1 MKRKSDVLALIEA
14 CKKELEYICT
24 KEMSDD
30 IRNDLENLIKSFE
43 AHYNAAKEYEEDD
56 KRLNELYEI
65 YSKLYYRLKVSS
77 QNDFKD
83 VENLG
88 MTLYTQIIK
97 VDKETGLTT
106 IKEKKERDV
115 DAIDV
120 DYEEVND
127 IEKKNKKVFGVLAG
141 IGASAVAL
149 IIILNLAKE
158 NKRLKNEVDKYGD
171 DLLHKESII
180 ETLENERKA
189 DIEENIEI
197 KDPEKTKV
205 EEKIEEV
212 KEPEEIITLDVND
225 DEMLYK
231 YAENLKSK
239 LPNDTLTTEEIINA
253 LKLANFDE
261 LENKSVFASRDELYK
276 ANKDLGVLTTN
287 VGTQSVVIEN
297 EETDKYVEE
306 STLKEMLKCITNNEL
321 DINNFSSLKEDKG
334 YNIYKLYELCAKKLN
349 DENEKDKVLYAKL
362 FNEMTA
368 RKLVSF
374 SLTPSSPISQ
384 YYLMLAMFNENMNAS
399 LNLTTNH
406 GWGPTYGEVR
416 IDNTVPTGKTGDTI
430 DGTYGYI
437 CIEELINFLTIGNPD
452 YSMYSIYADEVMIDK
467 GLSR

>member
-106 IKEKKERDV
+106 IKEKNGRDV

-231 YAENLKSK
+231 YAEMILL
-239 LPNDTLTTEEIINA
+239 LP
-253 LKLANFDE
+253 
-261 LENKSVFASRDELYK
+261 
-276 ANKDLGVLTTN
+276 
-287 VGTQSVVIEN
+287 
-297 EETDKYVEE
+297 
-306 STLKEMLKCITNNEL
+306 
-321 DINNFSSLKEDKG
+321 
-334 YNIYKLYELCAKKLN
+334 KK
-349 DENEKDKVLYAKL
+349 
-362 FNEMTA
+362 
-368 RKLVSF
+368 
-374 SLTPSSPISQ
+374 
-384 YYLMLAMFNENMNAS
+384 
-399 LNLTTNH
+399 
-406 GWGPTYGEVR
+406 
-416 IDNTVPTGKTGDTI
+416 
-430 DGTYGYI
+430 
-437 CIEELINFLTIGNPD
+437 
-452 YSMYSIYADEVMIDK
+452 
-467 GLSR
+467 

>member
-106 IKEKKERDV
+106 IKEKNGRDV

-189 DIEENIEI
+189 DIE
-197 KDPEKTKV
+197 
-205 EEKIEEV
+205 
-212 KEPEEIITLDVND
+212 
-225 DEMLYK
+225 
-231 YAENLKSK
+231 
-239 LPNDTLTTEEIINA
+239 
-253 LKLANFDE
+253 
-261 LENKSVFASRDELYK
+261 
-276 ANKDLGVLTTN
+276 
-287 VGTQSVVIEN
+287 
-297 EETDKYVEE
+297 
-306 STLKEMLKCITNNEL
+306 
-321 DINNFSSLKEDKG
+321 
-334 YNIYKLYELCAKKLN
+334 
-349 DENEKDKVLYAKL
+349 
-362 FNEMTA
+362 
-368 RKLVSF
+368 
-374 SLTPSSPISQ
+374 
-384 YYLMLAMFNENMNAS
+384 
-399 LNLTTNH
+399 
-406 GWGPTYGEVR
+406 
-416 IDNTVPTGKTGDTI
+416 
-430 DGTYGYI
+430 
-437 CIEELINFLTIGNPD
+437 
-452 YSMYSIYADEVMIDK
+452 
-467 GLSR
+467 